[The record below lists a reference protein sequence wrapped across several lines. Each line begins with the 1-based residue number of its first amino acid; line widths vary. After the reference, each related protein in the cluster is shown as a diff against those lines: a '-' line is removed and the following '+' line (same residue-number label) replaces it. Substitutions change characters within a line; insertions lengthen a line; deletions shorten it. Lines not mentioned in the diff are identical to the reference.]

1 MTHEPVNEVVVRQP
15 DYASAADAIL
25 RTTAVEIWK
34 EYLTFG
40 LLNAY
45 AGDLPDAFV
54 QAHFNFAGRAIAG
67 QQEIRPRWKRGVD
80 TVEDH
85 LGEPVGKLYVERHF
99 SPEAKT

>member
-1 MTHEPVNEVVVRQP
+1 DLETKIAEKQWDRVRNRDREATYNKMSVAQLGMLAPTLRWPAAFGSMTREPVNEVVVRQP

-54 QAHFNFAGRAIAG
+54 Q
-67 QQEIRPRWKRGVD
+67 
-80 TVEDH
+80 
-85 LGEPVGKLYVERHF
+85 
-99 SPEAKT
+99 